1 MSEFSSNLYYKD
13 GIFSQNTEIKKRKD
27 YILRLP
33 SNLQKRID
41 LMKLTESKDHVESVR
56 KAISEIVAS
65 TDKSQVRDFKYI
77 L

>member
-1 MSEFSSNLYYKD
+1 
-13 GIFSQNTEIKKRKD
+13 
-27 YILRLP
+27 
-33 SNLQKRID
+33 
-41 LMKLTESKDHVESVR
+41 MKLTESKDHVESVR